1 MLGAIAGDVIG
12 SIYERRNVKT
22 KEFPLFSA
30 GCRFTDDTVLTVA
43 VADCILSD
51 GDFAEAIQSWARR
64 YPSRGYGGTF
74 RRWIWDDARRPY
86 GSFGN
91 GSAMRVSPVAHL
103 ARDDGHAL
111 ELAAASAACTHD
123 HPHGIAGAQAVTL
136 AMRLA
141 MAGHAPEVIRAEV
154 SRRFGYDLSRS
165 VDEIR
170 PGYTFD
176 VTCQGSVPQAITCA
190 LEATSFEDAIRN
202 AISIGGDSDTIAAI
216 AGGIAEVRFGV
227 PKEIADRARAHLTPD
242 ILAVV
247 DLFEAMTRE
256 RRAGTAPP
264 PGGTVH

>member
-1 MLGAIAGDVIG
+1 MIGAIAGDVIG
-12 SIYERRNVKT
+12 SIYEHRNLKS
-22 KEFPLFSA
+22 KDFPLFSPD
-30 GCRFTDDTVLTVA
+30 CRFTDDTVLTVA
-43 VADCILSD
+43 VADCILND
-51 GDFAEAIQSWARR
+51 GDFGEAIQSWARR

-74 RRWIWDDARRPY
+74 RRRMWDDARRPY

-103 ARDDGHAL
+103 ARDDAHAL

-123 HPHGIAGAQAVTL
+123 HPQGIAGAQAVTL

-141 MAGHAPEVIRAEV
+141 MAGHAPAVIRAEV
-154 SRRFGYDLSRS
+154 SRSFGYDLSAS
-165 VDEIR
+165 VDQIR
-170 PGYTFD
+170 PAYRFD

-216 AGGIAEVRFGV
+216 AGGIAEVMFGV
-227 PKEIADRARAHLTPD
+227 PREIVERTRAHLRPD

-247 DLFEAMTRE
+247 DLVEAMTRQ
-256 RRAGTAPP
+256 RRAGMAVA
-264 PGGTVH
+264 GGTVH